1 MENPVTTLS
10 KWDSG
15 VWSRRNIPLSL
26 GICFFAICEMN
37 PRGAE
42 WPAQCLHTWL
52 LRGSLNSD
60 YGVVFWPFP
69 MDKLKALQRP
79 GPGGEEERRWGV
91 PEPEA
96 EVSHSQNLGWTPCG
110 RWGHSYPACGTV
122 FPWSRLNPF
131 CFLWIFF
138 LFLFFSTNSV
148 QCTVFW

>member
-26 GICFFAICEMN
+26 GICFFAMYVKWIPEGLSGLPN
-37 PRGAE
+37 ATH
-42 WPAQCLHTWL
+42 LVV
-52 LRGSLNSD
+52 RGSLNSD
-60 YGVVFWPFP
+60 YGVVFSGLFP
-69 MDKLKALQRP
+69 WISWKPCRDLVLV
-79 GPGGEEERRWGV
+79 ERKRAMGV
-91 PEPEA
+91 PRA
-96 EVSHSQNLGWTPCG
+96 WGRASHSQNWMDPLWKMGTFLPCL
-110 RWGHSYPACGTV
+110 WDCFS
-122 FPWSRLNPF
+122 WSRLNPF